1 MAEEMEV
8 TTVDTAPAD
17 TVEEQPTSAEA
28 LDSSLEEIYA
38 RHTDENEAAEA
49 DAQPDTDSV
58 NKAKV
63 VKFPQQAEAQAKPAN
78 YPQSWGKDMQ
88 ELYAT
93 LPPEVQAKIAKR
105 EEERERVVQ
114 QSFNAVQMAKAM
126 SPIAEGVKELEP
138 YFKTFRKADGTP
150 LWGDARA
157 IAQEIKD
164 VLAVKDLLFR
174 DPQAGLQAVRS
185 WAEAAGL
192 KFDTAQDSQGQ
203 WQSPD
208 VLALRQRLA
217 QLEAKEQRRNMSEQ
231 QQLAQARQAQAVNA
245 MGNHLENLGALKD
258 AAGNASYPL
267 LEGEHG
273 EALGSIMG
281 KWMRA
286 NAGPEGIT
294 PTLFKEAYE
303 AAVFSLPETREM
315 EFKRREDARVA
326 QFKQRSEAARKAQGI
341 NPRHVRSAD
350 VVEKGSLDD
359 TFNAIWKKYNS

>member
-1 MAEEMEV
+1 MAEEMEM
-8 TTVDTAPAD
+8 TTTDTAPAE
-17 TVEEQPTSAEA
+17 TVEAQPSSEEQ

-38 RHTDENEAAEA
+38 RHTEEGDTTEA
-49 DAQPDTDSV
+49 DAQPETDSA
-58 NKAKV
+58 KADV
-63 VKFPQQAEAQAKPAN
+63 VKPQQEAQAKPAD
-78 YPQSWGKDMQ
+78 YPKSWGKDMQ
-88 ELYAT
+88 EMYAT
-93 LPPEVQAKIAKR
+93 LPPEVQAQIAKR

-114 QSFNAVQMAKAM
+114 QSFNAVQLAKAM

-164 VLAVKDLLFR
+164 VLAVKELLFR
-174 DPQAGLQAVRS
+174 DPAAGMQAVRS

-192 KFDTAQDSQGQ
+192 KFDDNQNGGQ
-203 WQSPD
+203 WQSPE

-217 QLEAKEQRRNMSEQ
+217 QLEANEQRRTQNEQ
-231 QQLAQARQAQAVNA
+231 QQQAQARQAQAVNA
-245 MGNHLENLGALKD
+245 MGNHLESLGSLKD

-273 EALGSIMG
+273 EALGNIMG
-281 KWMRA
+281 RWMRA

-294 PTLFKEAYE
+294 PQLFKEAYE

-341 NPRHVRSAD
+341 NPRHVRSAE

-359 TFNAIWKKYNS
+359 TFNKIWQKYNS